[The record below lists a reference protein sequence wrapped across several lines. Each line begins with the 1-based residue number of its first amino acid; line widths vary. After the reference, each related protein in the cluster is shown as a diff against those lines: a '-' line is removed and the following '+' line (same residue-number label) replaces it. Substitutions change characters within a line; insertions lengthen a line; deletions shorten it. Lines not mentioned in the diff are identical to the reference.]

1 MKYATMLIACC
12 ALPVL
17 RGFAEVPQPSD
28 VSSVD
33 AIIAASYDALS
44 GPVGAP
50 RQWERY
56 LNLLDPNARLVS
68 ASFDATS
75 GRPTVT
81 RMDRDEYVK
90 YANDYLVKTGFI
102 DRKLRCITNHFGS
115 IASVRCGFE
124 GLEQSKRVERGVA
137 SFQLYHDGKRWWIL
151 SIVWDQERPGH
162 PIPAELQF
170 AR

>member
-1 MKYATMLIACC
+1 MKTATILIACC
-12 ALPVL
+12 ACPVVW
-17 RGFAEVPQPSD
+17 GSTEVPLPSD

-56 LNLLDPNARLVS
+56 LNLLDPDARLVS
-68 ASFDATS
+68 TSFDAKS
-75 GRPTVT
+75 GRPKVT
-81 RMDRDEYVK
+81 RLGRDEYVR
-90 YANDYLVKTGFI
+90 YENDYLVKSGFI
-102 DRKLRCITNHFGS
+102 DRKLGCITNHFGN

-137 SFQLYHDGKRWWIL
+137 FFQLYHDGIRWWIL
-151 SIVWDQERPGH
+151 SVVWDQERPGH
-162 PIPAELQF
+162 SIPAGLQS